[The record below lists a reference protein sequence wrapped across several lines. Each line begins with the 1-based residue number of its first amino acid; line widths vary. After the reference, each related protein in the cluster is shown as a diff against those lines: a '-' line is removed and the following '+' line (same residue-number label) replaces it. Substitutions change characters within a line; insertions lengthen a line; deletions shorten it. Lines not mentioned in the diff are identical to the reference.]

1 MSSYAQNIEDS
12 FEEVSNRS
20 VVHEKM
26 HAYKL
31 YFFRTLLSPIVSVQ
45 VSSGKTMSHNDTFE
59 LFGRI
64 SLTFNISSTKVKKT
78 ICKK

>member
-26 HAYKL
+26 HKL

-59 LFGRI
+59 LFDCI
-64 SLTFNISSTKVKKT
+64 SLTFNISCTKVKKT

>member
-26 HAYKL
+26 HKL

-59 LFGRI
+59 LFGNI
-64 SLTFNISSTKVKKT
+64 SLTFNISCTKVKKT